1 MCVRP
6 TPGTPFFI
14 RKERKTMGKG
24 KVSKNNVT
32 GSSLKR
38 YVEDDVVVPTMYDG
52 HNSGNGKYMTGMVN
66 NQLVEDSNGKPLPL
80 KEIGVLR

>member
-1 MCVRP
+1 
-6 TPGTPFFI
+6 
-14 RKERKTMGKG
+14 MGKG

-38 YVEDDVVVPTMYDG
+38 YVGDDVVVPTMYDG

-66 NQLVEDSNGKPLPL
+66 NELVEDKSGKPLPL
-80 KEIGVLR
+80 RQIGILR

>member
-1 MCVRP
+1 
-6 TPGTPFFI
+6 
-14 RKERKTMGKG
+14 MGKG

-38 YVEDDVVVPTMYDG
+38 YVEDDVVVPTLYDG
-52 HNSGNGKYMTGMVN
+52 HNVGKGTYMTGMVN
-66 NQLVEDSNGKPLPL
+66 NKMGEDSNGKPLPL

>member
-1 MCVRP
+1 LHSDH
-6 TPGTPFFI
+6 F
-14 RKERKTMGKG
+14 KERKEMGKG

-32 GSSLKR
+32 GGTTKR
-38 YVEDDVVVPTMYDG
+38 YVGDDVVVPTMYDG

-66 NQLVEDSNGKPLPL
+66 NKIVEDSNGKPLPL